1 MGNRIGLN
9 SKKRRLAGKMPRE
22 RGVKNKEENPTWI
35 LWEIAKRK
43 WPNGRLAPGRD

>member
-1 MGNRIGLN
+1 
-9 SKKRRLAGKMPRE
+9 LAGKMPRE

-43 WPNGRLAPGRD
+43 